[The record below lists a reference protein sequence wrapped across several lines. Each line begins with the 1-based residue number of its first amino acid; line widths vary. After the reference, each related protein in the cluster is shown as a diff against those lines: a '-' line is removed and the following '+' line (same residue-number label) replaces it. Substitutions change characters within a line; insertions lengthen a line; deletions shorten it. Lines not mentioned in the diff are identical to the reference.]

1 VRGTRTGIEETADA
15 PPRPA
20 SDDVRMETSHSP
32 APLRVVVLGGG
43 VAAAETCLA
52 LAHLAGDRVTTTIV
66 APNDRLELRAASVG
80 EAFGAAA
87 TARVNLAA
95 IAADA
100 GAELLPG
107 TASSIDTEER
117 RVHLDDGSVIPY
129 QALVVACGA
138 KPDDAIPGAVTFTG
152 PRDVHRIRAVME
164 DAVRGDIHRIA
175 FAVPANVGWTLPLYE
190 LCLLASRHLRRWA
203 PQPAELSIVTPEAAP
218 LEAFGATASAEVGRI
233 LAQAGIGFIGM
244 RTPIDALAGRLR
256 TAPHG
261 ALQTDRVIALPKLT
275 GVFISG
281 LPADRDR
288 LLPTDRHGRVGDL
301 AEVYA
306 AGDITGFPVKQGG
319 IATEQ
324 ADAVAESIA
333 ADAGA
338 PIRPAPF
345 RPVLRG
351 LLITGR
357 GDRYLRADLAGGSGE
372 TSEIGSEPPWWPP
385 VKTAGRYLGPYLA
398 GLARSQDAKGR

>member
-1 VRGTRTGIEETADA
+1 MPPCTDDA
-15 PPRPA
+15 GM
-20 SDDVRMETSHSP
+20 DTSHSP

-52 LAHLAGDRVTTTIV
+52 LAHLAGDRVRTTMV
-66 APNDRLELRAASVG
+66 APNERLELRAASVG
-80 EAFGAAA
+80 EAFGAAT
-87 TARVNLAA
+87 TARVRLAA
-95 IAADA
+95 IATDT

-107 TASSIDTEER
+107 TASSVDTDER
-117 RVHLDDGSVIPY
+117 RVHLADGAVIPY

-138 KPDDAIPGAVTFTG
+138 KPYDAIPGAVTFAG

-175 FAVPANVGWTLPLYE
+175 FAVPADVGWTLPLYE
-190 LCLLASRHLRRWA
+190 LSLLASRHLRRWGRR
-203 PQPAELSIVTPEAAP
+203 PTELSIVTPEATP
-218 LEAFGATASAEVGRI
+218 LEAFGATASAEVAHI

-244 RTPIDALAGRLR
+244 RTPVDALAGRLR

-261 ALQTDRVIALPKLT
+261 GLQTDRVVALPKLK

-281 LPADRDR
+281 LPADRDG
-288 LLPTDRHGRVGDL
+288 LLATDRHGRVGDL

-319 IATEQ
+319 IAAEQ

-338 PIRPAPF
+338 PIRPEPF
-345 RPVLRG
+345 HPVLRG

-357 GDRYLRADLAGGSGE
+357 GDRYLQADLAGGGDGPSAFE
-372 TSEIGSEPPWWPP
+372 SEPPWWPP
-385 VKTAGRYLGPYLA
+385 VKTAGRYLAPYLA
-398 GLARSQDAKGR
+398 GLARAHGARDG

>member
-1 VRGTRTGIEETADA
+1 MD
-15 PPRPA
+15 
-20 SDDVRMETSHSP
+20 TSHSS

-52 LAHLAGDRVTTTIV
+52 LAHLAGDRVRTTLV

-80 EAFGAAA
+80 EAFGAAT
-87 TARVNLAA
+87 TARVKLAA

-100 GAELLPG
+100 GAELRPG
-107 TASSIDTEER
+107 TASSVDTDDR
-117 RVHLDDGSVIPY
+117 RVHLDDGAVIPY

-138 KPDDAIPGAVTFTG
+138 KPYDAIPGAVTFTG

-175 FAVPANVGWTLPLYE
+175 FAVPADVGWTLPLYE
-190 LCLLASRHLRRWA
+190 LSLLASRHLRRWA
-203 PQPAELSIVTPEAAP
+203 RRPAELSIVSPEATP
-218 LEAFGATASAEVGRI
+218 LEAFGATASAEVAHI
-233 LAQAGIGFIGM
+233 LTQAGIGFIGM
-244 RTPIDALAGRLR
+244 RTPVDALAGRLR

-261 ALQTDRVIALPKLT
+261 ALQTDRVVALPKLK

-281 LPADRDR
+281 LPADRDG
-288 LLPTDRHGRVGDL
+288 LLATDRHGRVGDL

-319 IATEQ
+319 IAAGQ

-338 PIRPAPF
+338 SIRPEPF
-345 RPVLRG
+345 HPVLRG

-357 GDRYLRADLAGGSGE
+357 GDRYLQADLAGGGDEPSTVE
-372 TSEIGSEPPWWPP
+372 SEPPWWPP
-385 VKTAGRYLGPYLA
+385 VKTAGRYLAPYLA
-398 GLARSQDAKGR
+398 GLAQAQGTRDG